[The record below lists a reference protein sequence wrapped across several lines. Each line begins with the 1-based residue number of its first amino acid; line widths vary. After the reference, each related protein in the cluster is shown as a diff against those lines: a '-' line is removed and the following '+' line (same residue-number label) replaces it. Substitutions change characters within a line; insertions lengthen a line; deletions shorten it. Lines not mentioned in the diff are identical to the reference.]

1 MVAIT
6 AQTLADEIRRQK
18 ALSQSIAADQTAVST
33 GIKLTKA
40 SQDPLAWVQVSDLA
54 RQQAQQ
60 AAWKTN
66 VGYAQGRA
74 AKADSNLE
82 EMNSLFSRAQELMI
96 QASTA
101 SLDVSGR
108 AAITAELQNIRIVVN
123 ELVNEK
129 DFQGTPVFDETQATA
144 IPVSR
149 GINLQV
155 VATRQKISE
164 GIDVSGTAMSL
175 DDILAA
181 AITTVSTSGSPND
194 ALNGIR
200 KGLDH
205 IINEQAAQ
213 GVRGDRLETAKD
225 RLVDIDLTLKERRG
239 DLEST
244 DLTET
249 LANVQAKLTTL
260 EAAQAVF
267 AKINQQTLFDLI
279 R

>member
-33 GIKLTKA
+33 GIRLTKA

-60 AAWKTN
+60 AAWTTN

-108 AAITAELQNIRIVVN
+108 AAITTELENIRIVVS
-123 ELVNEK
+123 ELVNET
-129 DFQGTPVFDETQATA
+129 DFQGTPVFDDGQATA

-155 VATRQKISE
+155 VATRQQISE

-175 DDILAA
+175 DAILAA
-181 AITTVSTSGSPND
+181 AITTVSTSGNPD
-194 ALNGIR
+194 AALNGIR

-225 RLVDIDLTLKERRG
+225 RLVDIDLTLSERRSA
-239 DLEST
+239 LEST